1 MSNPLEGLEPATLW
15 RRFYELSRIPRPSGQ
30 EHAAS
35 DWVLSWAAER
45 SFPTGRDEAGNLR
58 VSVPATAGK
67 ESAPT
72 VILQGHLD
80 MIPEKEKNSPHNFET
95 DPIPVKLQ
103 GDWIETDGTTLGAD
117 NGIGL
122 AAAMAAAEDPSASHG
137 PLELLM
143 TVDEERGL
151 KGASALKPGFVN
163 GTYLLN
169 LDSEEEGMLFVGCAG
184 GADAELILQSET
196 RPAPSGWTPVTV
208 GVDGL
213 KGGHSGLEIHTGRG
227 NAIKVMTRLLR
238 RACSELDLQVAS
250 LAGGSRRNAIPR
262 QARAELLTQAADAEK
277 LGALCAAEQELF
289 RTELGKAD
297 PDLSI
302 RVERQKAD
310 PPPPQT
316 WTKGFAG
323 TVLDLLTALPHG
335 VSAMSR
341 EIPGVVE
348 TSTNLAT
355 VNLEGEQLT
364 VGLNTRSSV
373 QTILEETRQGI
384 LAAGRLAGGRAVAGH
399 SYPGWR
405 PDMDAK
411 LLTVARAVLEETYG
425 KKPLTTA
432 IHAGLE
438 CGILSERIPGAQL
451 ISFGP
456 DIRGAHT
463 PQERVSVR
471 STATFYAALCTLL
484 ERLSS

>member
-1 MSNPLEGLEPATLW
+1 MSNPLQGLEPAALW
-15 RRFYELSRIPRPSGQ
+15 RRFYELSRIPRPSGHEQ
-30 EHAAS
+30 AAS
-35 DWVLSWAAER
+35 DW
-45 SFPTGRDEAGNLR
+45 T
-58 VSVPATAGK
+58 VPATAGK
-67 ESAPT
+67 ESAPV

-80 MIPEKEKNSPHNFET
+80 MIPEKEKSSPHNFET

-103 GDWIETDGTTLGAD
+103 GDWVETDGTTLGAD

-122 AAAMAAAEDPSASHG
+122 AAAMAAAEDPGGSHG
-137 PLELLM
+137 PLELLV

-151 KGASALKPGFVN
+151 RGASALKPGFVN

-184 GADAELILQSET
+184 GADAELVLESKT
-196 RPAPSGWTPVTV
+196 RPAPSGWTPLTIA
-208 GVDGL
+208 VDGL

-227 NAIKVMTRLLR
+227 NAIKFLTRLLR
-238 RACSELDLQVAS
+238 RACSDLDLQVVS
-250 LAGGSRRNAIPR
+250 FTGGSRRNAIPR
-262 QARAELLTQAADAEK
+262 QARAELLAQADDVEK
-277 LGALCAAEQELF
+277 LSALCADRQEMF

-297 PDLSI
+297 RDLTI
-302 RVERQKAD
+302 TVERQKAD
-310 PPPPQT
+310 PPPSRT
-316 WTKGFAG
+316 WTEGLTG
-323 TVLDLLTALPHG
+323 TVLDLLAALPHG

-355 VNLEGEQLT
+355 VTSEGETLT

-405 PDMDAK
+405 PDMDAN
-411 LLTVARAVLEETYG
+411 LLKVARSVLEEIYG
-425 KKPLTTA
+425 KPPLTTA

-456 DIRGAHT
+456 DIHGAHT
-463 PQERVSVR
+463 PQEKVSVR
-471 STATFYAALCTLL
+471 STATFYKALCTLL